1 MVFLLIIMNEQI
13 KNTDFG
19 YEAEGLDY
27 LSESF
32 KKIHKEFQSLIYWV
46 NNHEYH
52 TNKSVEFDDLR
63 QLQEKAVRLKVKC
76 MKFIFEANQEI
87 LK

>member
-1 MVFLLIIMNEQI
+1 M
-13 KNTDFG
+13 G
-19 YEAEGLDY
+19 YDKERLGY

-32 KKIHKEFQSLIYWV
+32 NTIQKEFKSLIYWV

-63 QLQEKAVRLKVKC
+63 QLQEKSVRLKVKC
-76 MKFIFEANQEI
+76 MKFILEANQEI
-87 LK
+87 CK

>member
-1 MVFLLIIMNEQI
+1 M
-13 KNTDFG
+13 
-19 YEAEGLDY
+19 
-27 LSESF
+27 
-32 KKIHKEFQSLIYWV
+32 

-87 LK
+87 CK

>member
-1 MVFLLIIMNEQI
+1 M
-13 KNTDFG
+13 G
-19 YEAEGLDY
+19 YDKEGLGY

-32 KKIHKEFQSLIYWV
+32 KTIQKEFQSLIYWV

-63 QLQEKAVRLKVKC
+63 QLQEKSVRLKIKC
-76 MKFIFEANQEI
+76 IKFIFEANRKI
-87 LK
+87 CK

>member
-1 MVFLLIIMNEQI
+1 
-13 KNTDFG
+13 
-19 YEAEGLDY
+19 
-27 LSESF
+27 
-32 KKIHKEFQSLIYWV
+32 V

-76 MKFIFEANQEI
+76 MKFIFEANREI
-87 LK
+87 GK

>member
-1 MVFLLIIMNEQI
+1 MNEHI

-19 YEAEGLDY
+19 YELEGLDY
-27 LSESF
+27 LSVSF
-32 KKIHKEFQSLIYWV
+32 KTIQKEFESLIYWV

-87 LK
+87 CK